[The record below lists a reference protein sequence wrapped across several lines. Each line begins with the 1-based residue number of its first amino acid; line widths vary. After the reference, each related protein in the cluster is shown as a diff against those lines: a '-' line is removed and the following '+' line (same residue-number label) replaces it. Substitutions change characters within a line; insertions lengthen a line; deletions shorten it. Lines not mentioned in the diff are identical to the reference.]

1 MAPSGK
7 PGLDLRPGPFLKVAA
22 SRLDVAS
29 RRGFPV
35 TLAWLLSGLFFVG
48 FLSIVEDVVQPVT
61 LLLDRIGTAFSAAV
75 VSPATTSVMWVA
87 TLLFDTRVAIVATLV
102 AAVLLAVWGHPRR
115 AGSVVILMLTGTA
128 LSGIVKLLIERPRPS
143 ASLALIALPES
154 ASFPSGHAMASI
166 VLAGTLALMLVAS
179 RAPKTVRV
187 LGCVSIVAAGMLV
200 GLSRVYLG
208 VHYFSDVLASWC
220 LGATLVGLWVAAV
233 LTWGRAVPL
242 DQPAPRPSGGTWW
255 RWAATVAGPLL
266 VVLALV
272 VESSA
277 MPLR

>member
-1 MAPSGK
+1 VAPSGK
-7 PGLDLRPGPFLKVAA
+7 PGLNLRPGPFLKVAA

-35 TLAWLLSGLFFVG
+35 TVAWLLAGTFFVG
-48 FLSIVEDVVQPVT
+48 FFSIVEGMVQPLAVA
-61 LLLDRIGTAFSAAV
+61 LDRAATAFSSSIAG
-75 VSPATTSVMWVA
+75 PALTNVMWVV
-87 TLLFDTRVAIVATLV
+87 TLFGDTRVAVVATLV
-102 AAVLLAVWGHPRR
+102 AAILLAVWGHPRR

-128 LSGIVKLLIERPRPS
+128 LAQIVKLLIERPRPP
-143 ASLALIALPES
+143 ASTALIASPAS
-154 ASFPSGHAMASI
+154 MSFPSGHAMAGI

-179 RAPKTVRV
+179 RAPRVVR
-187 LGCVSIVAAGMLV
+187 IVGSVAIVVAGMLL

-220 LGATLVGLWVAAV
+220 LGATLVGLWAAAV

-242 DQPAPRPSGGTWW
+242 DAAEPPRRGGWW
-255 RWAATVAGPLL
+255 RWGLTVAGPLI

-272 VESSA
+272 TESGS